1 MPSAAI
7 SKKVIQAGV
16 IGALALAAYLIT
28 MPRLITLE
36 DAGLFQM
43 VCHVGGIGHPPG
55 YPLFTLLCQQLTLQD
70 SVFNGNLI
78 SVMFAVGAVMVFFF
92 GCRVAN
98 RRSHTCLNSGA
109 CLRVLQ
115 YFLVS
120 GNHH

>member
-7 SKKVIQAGV
+7 SKKVTQVGV
-16 IGALALAAYLIT
+16 IGVLALAAYLIT

-55 YPLFTLLCQQLTLQD
+55 YPLFTLLCQQLILQD
-70 SVFNGNLI
+70 SVFSGNLI
-78 SVMFAVGAVMVFFF
+78 SVMFAVAAVMVFFS
-92 GCRVAN
+92 CRVAN
-98 RRSHTCLNSGA
+98 RRSHTCLNSSA